1 MAVTG
6 FNLEAFNQALEGIGK
21 IHRFFEDVLPDNCLE
36 PMVPFTID
44 DNAAMACYTRYF
56 LRSHSCKS
64 LNPRQFGPGVD
75 PNGDLEKLQGSLY
88 VHTED
93 NAVQYLGE
101 KKTEGKSKYVALIYR
116 KKCLL
121 ISLNGRYFN
130 INPIRF
136 QTGDIVEVKISF
148 FCVPTRTKTLK
159 MLTSLRAIVLV
170 DDSHREVRFL
180 AFFFQLNK
188 RAKLLHKESKRRT
201 N

>member
-1 MAVTG
+1 
-6 FNLEAFNQALEGIGK
+6 
-21 IHRFFEDVLPDNCLE
+21 
-36 PMVPFTID
+36 MVPFTID
-44 DNAAMACYTRYF
+44 DSAAMACYTRYF
-56 LRSHSCKS
+56 LRSRSCKS
-64 LNPRQFGPGVD
+64 LTPRQFGPGVD

-101 KKTEGKSKYVALIYR
+101 KPEKKEGKSKYDALIYR

-121 ISLNGRYFN
+121 ITLNGRYFN

-136 QTGDIVEVKISF
+136 QRGDIVEVKISF

-170 DDSHREVRFL
+170 DDSLREVQFL
-180 AFFFQLNK
+180 PFCFLSN
-188 RAKLLHKESKRRT
+188 
-201 N
+201 